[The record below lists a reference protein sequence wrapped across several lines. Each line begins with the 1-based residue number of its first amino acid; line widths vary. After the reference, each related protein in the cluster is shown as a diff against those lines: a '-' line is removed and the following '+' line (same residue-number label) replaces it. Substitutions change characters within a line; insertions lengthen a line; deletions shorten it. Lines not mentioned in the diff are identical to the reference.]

1 VECLVAWLRQLDA
14 PSEED
19 VSLYAKREPWPFN
32 MKISGTGFL
41 LGSAGPGKPAMLS
54 AKAEDISKVAPPD
67 FDYANLSPVADREEP
82 FGPMSMGMGMR
93 QQHKW
98 QDYRYAEAMGCDL
111 SVTPWC
117 KGPETLAGTGQGNG
131 EVVDFFELGG
141 SLFAA
146 AGTQV
151 LKYTPGT
158 NAWAVTHTFAN
169 TIVAATVFASNFD
182 GVPRVWVG
190 FGNGVLAQYSS
201 DGAAFTAM
209 ATFSAL
215 AFIRI
220 AREWWWAD
228 KTNTL
233 RKCDTNADP
242 TNEANYTALIFK
254 VGDMSSPITALLATA
269 GGVLVVCKTD
279 GMYTLDPAGDD
290 HPLFPFLQYAPNAR
304 NGKCRGQFLN
314 DLYVGYGTNLSR
326 VGPDLGLEEIGPETL
341 PDQDTVVHGQITSF
355 VGVGALFGYA
365 GIYNADTNMSYL
377 LKFGAFI
384 IQGTFST
391 YQTLANVLPA
401 PQRIDAWN
409 GSLNRGWSGKY
420 PTRMWTTAIGAPGGH
435 SFTMIGFSDGSFER
449 LVNPCT
455 FNPLAC
461 STYRF
466 LVGDDWVRLPNWSG
480 TYIATR
486 KTLRCFSV
494 TGSKVDANDYVT
506 LEYKT
511 DPHQAAWTDFGYTF
525 QHGVFDRQSF
535 PVGTVTILAQFRV
548 HLHNTANTSSPEITS
563 VSIGHALRPSRLMT
577 FEGDILCADGLV
589 RRDGVPIRM
598 GRTMIRQLVE
608 AAVDDPGAVMVVMPD
623 EIKTELSFIDY
634 SVSQAFDE
642 VGRQWRGSL
651 HIKAVQWTAVE
662 PPPS

>member
-1 VECLVAWLRQLDA
+1 M
-14 PSEED
+14 
-19 VSLYAKREPWPFN
+19 SLYAKREPWPFN

-41 LGSAGPGKPAMLS
+41 LGSPGPGKPALLS
-54 AKAEDISKVAPPD
+54 SKAEDISSVDPPD

-82 FGPMSMGMGMR
+82 WEGLTMGLGMR
-93 QQHKW
+93 TQHKW
-98 QDYRYAEAMGCDL
+98 KDYRYAEAMGVDL
-111 SVTPWC
+111 SVWPWC
-117 KGPETLAGTGQGNG
+117 KGPESLAGSGTGTG
-131 EVVDFFELGG
+131 EVVDFFELSG

-146 AGTQV
+146 AGTQI

-169 TIVAATVFASNFD
+169 PILAAVVFASNFD
-182 GVPRVWVG
+182 GIPLVWIA
-190 FGNGVLAQYSS
+190 FGGTIPAQFSP
-201 DGAAFTAM
+201 DGTAFTAM

-220 AREWWWAD
+220 GREWWWAD
-228 KTNTL
+228 NTNTL

-242 TNEANYTALIFK
+242 RNEANYTALQFK
-254 VGDMSSPITALLATA
+254 VGDMSSPITALLSTA
-269 GGVLVVCKTD
+269 GGALIIVKTD

-314 DLYVGYGTNLSR
+314 DIYVGYGTNLSR
-326 VGPDLGLEEIGPETL
+326 VGTDLSLEEIGPETL
-341 PDQDTVVHGQITSF
+341 PDYDGPVRGQITTF
-355 VGVGALFGYA
+355 CGVGALFGYA
-365 GIYNADTNMSYL
+365 GIWNPDTNTSYL
-377 LKFGAFI
+377 AKFGAFI

-420 PTRMWTTAIGAPGGH
+420 PTRMWTSAIGAPGGH
-435 SFTMIGFSDGSFER
+435 TFTMIGFSDGTFER

-461 STYRF
+461 SQYRF
-466 LVGDDWVRLPNWSG
+466 IVGDDWVRLPNWSG
-480 TYIATR
+480 TYVSTR
-486 KTLRCFSV
+486 KTLRSWSV
-494 TGSKVDANDYVT
+494 TGPHIDANDNVT
-506 LEYKT
+506 LEYKLS
-511 DPHQAAWTDFGYTF
+511 PSQASWTDFGYVF
-525 QHGVFDRQSF
+525 QHGVFDRQPF
-535 PVGTVTILAQFRV
+535 PVGTVSILAQFRV
-548 HLHNTANTSSPEITS
+548 HLHNTVNTSSPAVTS
-563 VSIGHALRPSRLMT
+563 VSIGHALRPSRIMT

-608 AAVDDPGAVMVVMPD
+608 AAVDDPGAVEVVMPD

-634 SVSQAFDE
+634 QVSQSFDE